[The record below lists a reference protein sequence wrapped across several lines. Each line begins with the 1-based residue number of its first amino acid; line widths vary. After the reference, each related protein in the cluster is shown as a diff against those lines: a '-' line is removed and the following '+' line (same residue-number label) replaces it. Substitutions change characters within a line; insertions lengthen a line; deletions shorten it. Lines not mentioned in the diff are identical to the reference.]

1 VGPNDDPVAGHE
13 PQYGA
18 SINYWLKSPPAGE
31 VTLTIQDASGRT
43 VRTLAGTKN
52 AGLNRVMW
60 DLRDEP
66 TPEVRLRV
74 SPLHA
79 PHVQIPPEGRP
90 APMIGRLSVLQPPGT
105 YTVKLPVGG
114 QEHTRQV
121 VVRKDPNST
130 GSEADI
136 AQQVALL
143 GEIKANMGE
152 TAEML
157 NRIETVRWQLQNAAR
172 VAADSGAKDAQAEV
186 DSLEQKF
193 IDLEAN
199 LHQIRVTGRGQEDI
213 RYPHQLIQKLLY
225 LANGV
230 ATADFPPTTQAR
242 EVHRE
247 LSERLATHRARFG
260 QLLREELPKLNTTLR
275 QRNLGSV
282 VAGSP

>member
-1 VGPNDDPVAGHE
+1 
-13 PQYGA
+13 
-18 SINYWLKSPPAGE
+18 
-31 VTLTIQDASGRT
+31 VTLVLQDASGRT

-52 AGLNRVMW
+52 AGINRVMW

-74 SPLHA
+74 SPLYA

-90 APMIGRLSVLQPPGT
+90 APMIGRLSVVQPPGT
-105 YTVKLPVGG
+105 YTVKLAAGG
-114 QEHTRQV
+114 RDYTRQV

-152 TAEML
+152 TAQML
-157 NRIETVRWQLQNAAR
+157 NRIETIRWQLQNAAR
-172 VAADSGAKDAQAEV
+172 VAAGGGANDAKAEV

-199 LHQIRVTGRGQEDI
+199 LHQLRVTGR
-213 RYPHQLIQKLLY
+213 
-225 LANGV
+225 
-230 ATADFPPTTQAR
+230 AR
-242 EVHRE
+242 RTFVI
-247 LSERLATHRARFG
+247 LTS
-260 QLLREELPKLNTTLR
+260 
-275 QRNLGSV
+275 
-282 VAGSP
+282 